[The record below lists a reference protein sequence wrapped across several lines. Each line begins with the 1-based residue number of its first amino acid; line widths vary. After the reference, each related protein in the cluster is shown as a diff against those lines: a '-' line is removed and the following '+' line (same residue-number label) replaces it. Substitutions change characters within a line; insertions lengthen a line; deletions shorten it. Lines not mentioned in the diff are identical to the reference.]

1 VATPSGALGFS
12 SENWNRLKAAI
23 LESLALLHGRA
34 PSVILNQEGLL
45 LEAGLRLPKE
55 VAFALA
61 AELTKEGAIARGPS
75 GVRLR
80 THVAQLTLADAV
92 LWKKAEPL
100 LIENILR
107 PPSLH
112 EIAGALRMDPKNT
125 ESFLV
130 RASRLGL
137 VVRVAENRFFPP
149 AGLRRHATFAEE
161 IAATKGGLVTA
172 ATLRDRAGIGR
183 GLAIEVL
190 EYFDRIKFTRRIGDE
205 HQVLRP
211 ARAALGDG

>member
-1 VATPSGALGFS
+1 
-12 SENWNRLKAAI
+12 
-23 LESLALLHGRA
+23 
-34 PSVILNQEGLL
+34 
-45 LEAGLRLPKE
+45 
-55 VAFALA
+55 
-61 AELTKEGAIARGPS
+61 
-75 GVRLR
+75 
-80 THVAQLTLADAV
+80 
-92 LWKKAEPL
+92 
-100 LIENILR
+100 
-107 PPSLH
+107 
-112 EIAGALRMDPKNT
+112 
-125 ESFLV
+125 
-130 RASRLGL
+130 
-137 VVRVAENRFFPP
+137 VAENRFFPP